1 MLPRVFEMFAQVD
14 HTVSRSQGGLGIG
27 LTLVK
32 RLVEMHHGT
41 VRAESGGPGQGCAF
55 TVRIPLVQGHAGAA
69 MPAVVAHS
77 TQGPHKRILV
87 VDDSHDIASST
98 AELLEIL
105 GHETF
110 IAHDGEEAVALVNS
124 VKPSVVLL
132 DIGLPK
138 RSGHEV
144 AKWIRAQP
152 GGADLLLIALSG
164 WGQKE
169 DVRKSREAGF
179 DMHLVKPVEL
189 DTLSD
194 IISRRR

>member
-1 MLPRVFEMFAQVD
+1 M
-14 HTVSRSQGGLGIG
+14 S
-27 LTLVK
+27 
-32 RLVEMHHGT
+32 
-41 VRAESGGPGQGCAF
+41 
-55 TVRIPLVQGHAGAA
+55 
-69 MPAVVAHS
+69 
-77 TQGPHKRILV
+77 
-87 VDDSHDIASST
+87 
-98 AELLEIL
+98 
-105 GHETF
+105 
-110 IAHDGEEAVALVNS
+110 ALVNS

-144 AKWIRAQP
+144 AQWIRAQP
-152 GGADLLLIALSG
+152 GGSDLLLIALSG

-189 DTLSD
+189 DTLNE